1 MSEFHFIDKIICPF
15 QASTMP
21 TEASAKKQHNK
32 SSQKT
37 VPPPPLKKWPN
48 RQVLNQTNRPKITE
62 DTHQTQA
69 LQNTP

>member
-1 MSEFHFIDKIICPF
+1 MIEFHFIDKIICPF
-15 QASTMP
+15 PASTMP

-37 VPPPPLKKWPN
+37 VPQLPRKKWPN
-48 RQVLNQTNRPKITE
+48 HRFQNQTSQPKIAE

-69 LQNTP
+69 HRTTP